1 MADPS
6 KARMLRHLLS
16 VARKLRRLAG
26 EMATSDSDRELF
38 LTTAAALEAR
48 AGWMAAALP
57 GTPYDPAAT
66 VHLHTHVNL
75 LV

>member
-1 MADPS
+1 MADPT
-6 KARMLRHLLS
+6 KARDLRHLLS
-16 VARKLRRLAG
+16 VARKLRGLADDAMTANG
-26 EMATSDSDRELF
+26 DRELF

-48 AGWMAAALP
+48 ANWMAAALP
-57 GTPYDPAAT
+57 GERYDAAAT